1 MFAIRPARKEDA
13 PEACALIHRSIKEL
27 CAEDHDGDPIALTGW
42 LANKTVRNIEVW
54 FSQLGL
60 YSFIAERDG
69 QMMGL
74 GTLSGGGEI
83 ILLYVLPEA
92 RFQGVSTALLARME
106 EQTRALHREICS
118 LTSSLTARR
127 FFLSRGYELMPSEDE
142 DDGLGLDAPVNFSK
156 ILIAPSQT

>member
-1 MFAIRPARKEDA
+1 
-13 PEACALIHRSIKEL
+13 
-27 CAEDHDGDPIALTGW
+27 
-42 LANKTVRNIEVW
+42 
-54 FSQLGL
+54 
-60 YSFIAERDG
+60 
-69 QMMGL
+69 MGL

-83 ILLYVLPEA
+83 MLLYVLPEA

-142 DDGLGLDAPVNFSK
+142 DDGLGLDAPGNFSK
-156 ILIAPSQT
+156 ILTAPSQT